1 MRLAICVAAM
11 AVCGSAQETRFD
23 TAAVKAVDLSRPGGY
38 RHTMNAG
45 GVSMS
50 GVSLGYVIRLAYGI
64 PLQRWY
70 ELAGPEWL
78 NPPTGVLVEIVAKT
92 DTPASEDRIKL
103 MLQTLLRERFR
114 MESHREMREVPAW
127 DLVMSGKKDG
137 LKRAAPGGEMKMKNG
152 NGREWIFQSFTMG
165 QLATQLGHP
174 ITTRPVVNK
183 TGLTG
188 AFDFTLD
195 EGPYVI
201 DPATGQLIVDAI
213 GRVDTESAM
222 MRALKDQLGLELKGS
237 HIPVS
242 VLVVDRLDKTPTG
255 N

>member
-1 MRLAICVAAM
+1 MRLTICVVAL
-11 AVCGSAQETRFD
+11 AVCGWAQRFD
-23 TAAVKAVDLSRPGGY
+23 TAAVKAVQTYSPYGY
-38 RHTMNAG
+38 RHTMNPG

-64 PLQRWY
+64 PVERWY

-127 DLVMSGKKDG
+127 DLVVSGKKDG
-137 LKRAAPGGEMKMKNG
+137 LKRAAPGGEMKMRSG
-152 NGREWIFQSFTMG
+152 EGHEWICQSFTMDA
-165 QLATQLGHP
+165 LAVRLGHP

-183 TGLTG
+183 TGLDG
-188 AFDFTLD
+188 VFDFTLD
-195 EGPYVI
+195 INPYL
-201 DPATGQLIVDAI
+201 PEPDAI
-213 GRVDTESAM
+213 GKVDTEIAT
-222 MRALKDQLGLELKGS
+222 MRALKAQLGLELKGS

-242 VLVVDRLDKTPTG
+242 VLVVDRLDKVPTE

>member
-1 MRLAICVAAM
+1 
-11 AVCGSAQETRFD
+11 
-23 TAAVKAVDLSRPGGY
+23 
-38 RHTMNAG
+38 
-45 GVSMS
+45 MS
-50 GVSLGYVIRLAYGI
+50 GVSLGYVIRLAYGM
-64 PLQRWY
+64 PVERWY

-127 DLVMSGKKDG
+127 DLVVAGKKDG
-137 LKRAAPGGEMKMKNG
+137 LRRAAPGGETKVKTG
-152 NGREWIFQSFTMG
+152 KGLEYIFQSFTMD
-165 QLATQLGHP
+165 AFAVRIGHP
-174 ITTRPVVNK
+174 MTSRPVVNK

-195 EGPYVI
+195 ESPYVI
-201 DPATGQLIVDAI
+201 DPATGQAIVDAI
-213 GRVDTESAM
+213 GKIDTESAT

-242 VLVVDRLDKTPTG
+242 VLVVDHLDKTPTG